1 VECCVKITQEE
12 VVDRQ
17 TVLEIELEDEDM
29 APYLDRAY
37 RRVVQQ
43 TNVPGFRK
51 GKAPRSIIEGILG
64 RERLVAESLDD
75 VLPAVTHQAIVEQEL
90 DAAGTPQVELV
101 ALDPVTVKATVPLTP
116 AVELGGYLDVRVEE
130 DPVEVAD
137 EDIDAEIESLRERE
151 AIWEPVERLVQMG
164 DRITMAAVG
173 HVGEESIIDTTDTEY
188 MVDEEA
194 ALPFPGFA
202 EEVVGAAVDSPVEFH
217 LTIPDDYF
225 NAPLAGE
232 EAHFRITVKEIKER
246 SLPNLDDEFAKGIGD
261 GFDTLE
267 ELTESVRSRIATEA
281 EQARDMKLREDALDK
296 LVEGA
301 EFDIPPLLIDR
312 EIQHMTE
319 RRDEF
324 IGRMNVTLDEYYKF
338 AGTSEEEQLAE
349 IKEQAVDRF
358 SRTHALYNL
367 AKAESI
373 EVSDEEVEQRLA
385 DLRETASA
393 DGSGLDESNLDRPEA
408 VETIRES
415 MLIGK
420 AMDRLVEIATGR
432 ADGTTDDGG
441 DPNDGSTPDNE
452 GEKEE

>member
-1 VECCVKITQEE
+1 MKITQEE

-17 TVLEIELEDEDM
+17 TVLEIELEDDDM
-29 APYLDRAY
+29 APYLERAY
-37 RRVVQQ
+37 RRVVQR

-75 VLPAVTHQAIVEQEL
+75 VLPAVTHQAIVDQEL

-101 ALDPVTVKATVPLTP
+101 ALEPVTVKATVPLTP
-116 AVELGGYLDVRVEE
+116 AVELGGYLDIRVDE
-130 DPVEVAD
+130 DPVEIAD
-137 EDIDAEIESLRERE
+137 EDIDAEIEGLRERE
-151 AIWEPVERLVQMG
+151 AVWEPVERSVQMG

-202 EEVVGAAVDSPVEFH
+202 EEVVGAEIDSPVEFH

-246 SLPNLDDEFAKGIGD
+246 GLPDLDDEFAKGIED
-261 GFDTLE
+261 GYDTLE
-267 ELTESVRSRIATEA
+267 DLRESVRARLVTEA
-281 EQARDMKLREDALDK
+281 EQARDTNLREDALVK

-312 EIQHMTE
+312 EVQHMTD

-324 IGRMNVTLDEYYKF
+324 VSRMQVTLEEYYKF
-338 AGTSEEEQLAE
+338 AGTSEEQQLE
-349 IKEQAVDRF
+349 EMNEQAVDRF

-367 AKAESI
+367 AKAESV

-393 DGSGLDESNLDRPEA
+393 DGSSLDESSLDRPEA
-408 VETIRES
+408 IETIRDS

-420 AMDRLVEIATGR
+420 AMDRLVEIARGQ
-432 ADGTTDDGG
+432 ADGAAD
-441 DPNDGSTPDNE
+441 DGSTSDDE
-452 GEKEE
+452 GEGDQ

>member
-1 VECCVKITQEE
+1 MEFCVKITQEE

-37 RRVVQQ
+37 RRVVQR

-75 VLPAVTHQAIVEQEL
+75 VLPAVTHQAILEQEL

-101 ALDPVTVKATVPLTP
+101 ALEPVTVKATVPLTP
-116 AVELGGYLDVRVEE
+116 TVDLGGYLDIRVEDEQVEIPEE
-130 DPVEVAD
+130 DL
-137 EDIDAEIESLRERE
+137 DAEVESLREN
-151 AIWEPVERLVQMG
+151 AAVWEPVERSVQLG
-164 DRITMAAVG
+164 DRITMAALG
-173 HVGEESIIDTTDTEY
+173 HVGEESIIDTADTEY

-194 ALPFPGFA
+194 ALPFAGFA
-202 EEVVGAAVDSPVEFH
+202 AEVVGAEVDSPFEFQ
-217 LTIPDDYF
+217 LTIPDEHF
-225 NAPLAGE
+225 NASLAGK

-246 SLPNLDDEFAKGIGD
+246 SLPDLDDEFAKGIED
-261 GFDTLE
+261 GYDTLE
-267 ELTESVRSRIATEA
+267 DLRESVRSRMVTEA
-281 EQARDMKLREDALDK
+281 EQARDTKLREDALVK

-312 EIQHMTE
+312 EVQHMTDT
-319 RRDEF
+319 RDEF
-324 IGRMNVTLDEYYKF
+324 VSRMQVTLEEYYKF
-338 AGTSEEEQLAE
+338 AGTSEEQQLE
-349 IKEQAVDRF
+349 EMNEQAVDRF

-367 AKAESI
+367 AKAESV

-393 DGSGLDESNLDRPEA
+393 DGSSLDESSLDRPEA
-408 VETIRES
+408 IETIRDS

-420 AMDRLVEIATGR
+420 AMDRLVEIARGQ
-432 ADGTTDDGG
+432 ADGAAD
-441 DPNDGSTPDNE
+441 DGSTSDDE
-452 GEKEE
+452 GEGDQ

>member
-1 VECCVKITQEE
+1 MKITQEE

-137 EDIDAEIESLRERE
+137 EDVDAEIEGLRERE
-151 AIWEPVERLVQMG
+151 AIWEPVERSVQMG

-217 LTIPDDYF
+217 LTIPNDYF

-246 SLPNLDDEFAKGIGD
+246 SLPDLDDEFAKGIGD

-281 EQARDMKLREDALDK
+281 EQARDMKLREDALEK

-349 IKEQAVDRF
+349 MKEQAVDRF

-420 AMDRLVEIATGR
+420 AMDRLVEIARGQ
-432 ADGTTDDGG
+432 ADGATDD
-441 DPNDGSTPDNE
+441 DSTPDNE
-452 GEKEE
+452 GDKDQ

>member
-1 VECCVKITQEE
+1 MKITQEE

-101 ALDPVTVKATVPLTP
+101 ALEPVTVKATVPLTP
-116 AVELGGYLDVRVEE
+116 AVELGGYLDIRVDE

-137 EDIDAEIESLRERE
+137 EAVDAEIEDLRERE
-151 AIWEPVERLVQMG
+151 AVWDPVERAVQMG

-188 MVDEEA
+188 VVDEEA
-194 ALPFPGFA
+194 GLPFPGFA
-202 EEVVGAAVDSPVEFH
+202 VEVVGAELDSPVEFH
-217 LTIPDDYF
+217 LTIPDDHF
-225 NAPLAGE
+225 NASLAGK

-246 SLPNLDDEFAKGIGD
+246 GLPDLDDEFAKGIGD

-267 ELTESVRSRIATEA
+267 ELRESVRSRIVSEA
-281 EQARDMKLREDALDK
+281 EQARDMQLREDALDK

-301 EFDIPPLLIDR
+301 EFDIPPLLIDH
-312 EIQHMTE
+312 EVQHMTD

-324 IGRMNVTLDEYYKF
+324 VGRMQVTLEEYYKF

-349 IKEQAVDRF
+349 MNEQAVERF

-385 DLRETASA
+385 DLRETASG
-393 DGSGLDESNLDRPEA
+393 DGSNLDESNLDRPEA
-408 VETIRES
+408 V
-415 MLIGK
+415 
-420 AMDRLVEIATGR
+420 
-432 ADGTTDDGG
+432 
-441 DPNDGSTPDNE
+441 
-452 GEKEE
+452 

>member
-1 VECCVKITQEE
+1 MKVTQEE

-29 APYLDRAY
+29 APYLERAY
-37 RRVVQQ
+37 RRVVQR

-75 VLPAVTHQAIVEQEL
+75 VLPAVTHQAIVEQKL

-101 ALDPVTVKATVPLTP
+101 ALEPVTVKATVPLTP
-116 AVELGGYLDVRVEE
+116 AVDLGGYLDIRVEE
-130 DPVEVAD
+130 EQVEIPD
-137 EDIDAEIESLRERE
+137 EDLEAEIESLRES
-151 AIWEPVERLVQMG
+151 AAVWEPAERSVQFG
-164 DRITMAAVG
+164 DRITMAALG

-188 MVDEEA
+188 MAEEESP
-194 ALPFPGFA
+194 LPFPGFA
-202 EEVVGAAVDSPVEFH
+202 QEVVGAEIDSPIEFH
-217 LTIPDDYF
+217 LTIPEDHF
-225 NAPLAGE
+225 NAALAGQ

-246 SLPNLDDEFAKGIGD
+246 SLPDLDDEFAMGIGD

-267 ELTESVRSRIATEA
+267 DLKDSVRSRMMAEA
-281 EQARDMKLREDALDK
+281 EQARDTTLREDALIK

-301 EFDIPPLLIDR
+301 ECDIPPLLIDQEVR
-312 EIQHMTE
+312 LMTE

-324 IGRMNVTLDEYYKF
+324 VGRMNVTLDEYYKF
-338 AGTSEEEQLAE
+338 AGTSEEAQLQE
-349 IKEQAVDRF
+349 MKEQAVDRF

-373 EVSDEEVEQRLA
+373 EVSDDEVEQRIA
-385 DLRETASA
+385 ELRETASS
-393 DGSGLDESNLDRPEA
+393 DESSLDESSLDRPEA

-420 AMDRLVEIATGR
+420 AMDRLVEIATGQ
-432 ADGTTDDGG
+432 ADGAADDE
-441 DPNDGSTPDNE
+441 STPDNE

>member
-1 VECCVKITQEE
+1 MKITQEE

-17 TVLEIELEDEDM
+17 TVLEIELEDADM
-29 APYLDRAY
+29 VPFLDRAY

-116 AVELGGYLDVRVEE
+116 AVELGGYLDIRVEE
-130 DPVEVAD
+130 DPVEVGD
-137 EDIDAEIESLRERE
+137 EDVDAEIEGLRERE
-151 AIWEPVERLVQMG
+151 AVWEPVERSVQMG

-194 ALPFPGFA
+194 GLPFPGFA
-202 EEVVGAAVDSPVEFH
+202 EEVVGAEVDSPVEFH
-217 LTIPDDYF
+217 LTIPDDHF
-225 NAPLAGE
+225 NASLAGE
-232 EAHFRITVKEIKER
+232 EAHFLITVKEIKER
-246 SLPNLDDEFAKGIGD
+246 SLPDLDDELAKGIGD

-267 ELTESVRSRIATEA
+267 ELRESVRSRIASET

-301 EFDIPPLLIDR
+301 EFDIPPLLIDH
-312 EIQHMTE
+312 EIQLMTE

-324 IGRMNVTLDEYYKF
+324 VGRMNVTLEEYYKF
-338 AGTSEEEQLAE
+338 AGTSEEEQLE
-349 IKEQAVDRF
+349 EMKEQAVGRF

-367 AKAESI
+367 AKAESV
-373 EVSDEEVEQRLA
+373 EVPDEEVEQRLA
-385 DLRETASA
+385 DLRESASE
-393 DGSGLDESNLDRPEA
+393 DGSNLDESSLDRPEA

-432 ADGTTDDGG
+432 AAGTADD
-441 DPNDGSTPDNE
+441 DSAPDDDSTPDNE

>member
-1 VECCVKITQEE
+1 MKITQEE

-37 RRVVQQ
+37 RRVVQR

-75 VLPAVTHQAIVEQEL
+75 VLPAVTHQAILEQEL

-101 ALDPVTVKATVPLTP
+101 ALEPVTVKATVPLTP
-116 AVELGGYLDVRVEE
+116 TVDLGGYLDIRVEDE
-130 DPVEVAD
+130 QVEIPD
-137 EDIDAEIESLRERE
+137 EDLDAEVESLRED
-151 AIWEPVERLVQMG
+151 AAVWEPVERSVQLG
-164 DRITMAAVG
+164 DRITMAALG
-173 HVGEESIIDTTDTEY
+173 HVGEESIVDTADTEY

-194 ALPFPGFA
+194 ALPFAGFA
-202 EEVVGAAVDSPVEFH
+202 AEVVGAEVDSPFEFQ
-217 LTIPDDYF
+217 LTIPDDHF
-225 NAPLAGE
+225 NASLAGK

-246 SLPNLDDEFAKGIGD
+246 SLPDLDDEFAKGVGD

-267 ELTESVRSRIATEA
+267 DLRESVRSRMVTEA
-281 EQARDMKLREDALDK
+281 EQARDMKLREDALVK

-301 EFDIPPLLIDR
+301 EFDIPPLLIDH
-312 EIQHMTE
+312 EVQHMIE

-324 IGRMNVTLDEYYKF
+324 IERMKVTLDEYYKF
-338 AGTSEEEQLAE
+338 AGTSEEEQLE
-349 IKEQAVDRF
+349 EMKEQAVDRF

-367 AKAESI
+367 AKAESV

-385 DLRETASA
+385 DTREAASR
-393 DGSGLDESNLDRPEA
+393 DGSSVDESRLDSA
-408 VETIRES
+408 ETYAAILES
-415 MLIGK
+415 MLIQK

-432 ADGTTDDGG
+432 AKSTQDD
-441 DPNDGSTPDNE
+441 DNAPENE
-452 GEKEE
+452 GEEEE